1 MRGHFSIEWMAQSS
15 RQRPAASVSGAALAG
30 ASTESLPGFYR
41 RARDD
46 SGGAPAKRP
55 KMDTGEHSKSAPE
68 AEEETSGYE
77 SERSL
82 SPPPPP
88 SGRRPRTAFTAEQI
102 GSLERAFKRNAYL
115 GTQDKAQLCSK
126 LNLSDK
132 QIRNWF
138 QNRRMKLKRTVQDA
152 LAAHACQASAASRF
166 GPYPELRGFGPAPY
180 PLYHHPVPLPLQ
192 DGALA
197 QPPPPHN
204 LQYASPLDSL
214 YRYGGV
220 PGAVLPAAA
229 AAVAAAAAATPPSPT
244 PPPLMAAYAAAYY

>member
-41 RARDD
+41 RALDD

-55 KMDTGEHSKSAPE
+55 KMDTKSAPE

-82 SPPPPP
+82 SPPPPTPP

-192 DGALA
+192 DDALA
-197 QPPPPHN
+197 QPSPHN
-204 LQYASPLDSL
+204 LQYASPLDPL
-214 YRYGGV
+214 YRHGGV
-220 PGAVLPAAA
+220 PGAAVLPG
-229 AAVAAAAAATPPSPT
+229 AAATSPSPT
-244 PPPLMAAYAAAYY
+244 PPPLMAAYAAYY